1 MEQFL
6 TMTDTS
12 PSSSRLLVLAAA
24 LCFATTGTAQEL
36 GPDRLEP
43 VAVGA
48 ARIAVGGSL
57 LALFAWWLGRR
68 RPAGKRV
75 REMSPATLAAIA
87 VAVAAYQLSFFAAV
101 HLTGVAVGTVVALGS
116 APAFAGLAG
125 RLAGDGPLGSRWAL
139 STALACAGVALLV
152 VAGAGATEIDPL
164 GIGLALVSGSG
175 YATYTVAS
183 KRLLSNGHAP
193 EQVMACG
200 FGAAALLLAPVLIL
214 AGGAELATPA
224 GLGARALP
232 RPGPDG
238 ARVHPVRPRAQAH
251 QAGETATLTLAEPL
265 TAAAL
270 GVLVLGE
277 QPGALAGLGA
287 AVTLAG
293 LVVLA
298 VPAPAWPRR
307 LAPAPV
313 R

>member
-1 MEQFL
+1 METAGL
-6 TMTDTS
+6 NA
-12 PSSSRLLVLAAA
+12 SRLLVLLAA

-36 GPDRLEP
+36 GPSGLEP

-48 ARIAVGGSL
+48 ARIAVGGAL
-57 LALFAWWLGRR
+57 LALFAWWQNRR
-68 RPAGKRV
+68 RPSWKRV
-75 REMSPATLAAIA
+75 RDIPPATLAAIA

-125 RLAGDGPLGSRWAL
+125 RVAGDAPLGRRWTV
-139 STALACAGVALLV
+139 STALACTGVALLV
-152 VAGAGATEIDPL
+152 IAGSGAAAIDPL

-200 FGAAALLLAPVLIL
+200 FGAAAILLSPVLVL
-214 AGGAELATPA
+214 AGGAELATTQ
-224 GLGARALP
+224 GLTLALYLGLIPTALAYVLFARGL
-232 RPGPDG
+232 R
-238 ARVHPVRPRAQAH
+238 RLS
-251 QAGETATLTLAEPL
+251 AGETATLTLAEPL

-277 QPGALAGLGA
+277 RPGALAAVGA
-287 AVTLAG
+287 AITLAG

-298 VPAPAWPRR
+298 LPTAARPKPVR